1 MHYPTLYNSYFFT
14 FILLSFYTFLHASIY
29 AFILLHT
36 FTFSL
41 VYFYTFA
48 LVSIFTFLLLY
59 SHTSILLYFFECKCV
74 SFYTFLLLYT
84 KKYVLNLRVSKYSRR
99 FALSNTTIIQM
110 ATTISIL
117 NYKGGVGKTTTT
129 AHLATALWALG
140 KKVLVIDTDAQCNLS
155 YQFDFQQGDET
166 LHNWLLDFNCT
177 PPVYKRYDGMYFIP
191 SGRDSNFEK
200 RLDEC
205 TRREERL
212 NRQLSVI
219 KDMFDYVLIDCS
231 PKEGLIN
238 TNALAASDKVLIPVE
253 CSSFSMQGIQGILN
267 SIEHV
272 KRELNENLDI
282 AGFLLV
288 KFDKN
293 TRIARSVQEYFALE
307 YKDKLFRT
315 VIRKVVKFD
324 EAPMTHKTCFELA
337 PDSNGAEDYMR
348 LAEEMTGE
356 KRPDN
361 WKERIA
367 EAWYEKHP
375 EDRPEEET
383 K

>member
-1 MHYPTLYNSYFFT
+1 M
-14 FILLSFYTFLHASIY
+14 
-29 AFILLHT
+29 
-36 FTFSL
+36 
-41 VYFYTFA
+41 
-48 LVSIFTFLLLY
+48 
-59 SHTSILLYFFECKCV
+59 
-74 SFYTFLLLYT
+74 
-84 KKYVLNLRVSKYSRR
+84 RVTQETRR
-99 FALSNTTIIQM
+99 FAPSNTTYKQM

-117 NYKGGVGKTTTT
+117 NFKGGVGKTTTT
-129 AHLATALWALG
+129 AHLATALWSLG

-166 LHNWLLDFNCT
+166 LHNWLLDFGCT
-177 PPVYKRYDGMYFIP
+177 PPVYKRYEGLYFIP

-212 NRQLSVI
+212 SRQLSVI

-272 KRELNENLDI
+272 KRELNESLEI

-356 KRPDN
+356 KRPDD
-361 WKERIA
+361 WKERIT
-367 EAWYEKHP
+367 EAWYKKHP
-375 EDRPEEET
+375 EDRPKEET

>member
-1 MHYPTLYNSYFFT
+1 MYILFNVYTFSCISFFASLLFYFFAR
-14 FILLSFYTFLHASIY
+14 ILFRTKMDIHLHFFKRKRIHIY
-29 AFILLHT
+29 
-36 FTFSL
+36 TFSL
-41 VYFYTFA
+41 F
-48 LVSIFTFLLLY
+48 
-59 SHTSILLYFFECKCV
+59 
-74 SFYTFLLLYT
+74 YT
-84 KKYVLNLRVSKYSRR
+84 KKFVVDLRVCKVCRR
-99 FALSNTTIIQM
+99 FALSNTNQIQM

-129 AHLATALWALG
+129 AHLATALWTLG

-155 YQFDFQQGDET
+155 FQFDFEQGDET
-166 LHNWLLDFNCT
+166 LHNWLLDFGST
-177 PPVYKRYDGMYFIP
+177 PPVYKRYEGLYFIP
-191 SGRDSNFEK
+191 SGKDSNFEK

-212 NRQLSVI
+212 SRQLSVI

-238 TNALAASDKVLIPVE
+238 TNALAASDSVLIPVE

-267 SIEHV
+267 SIEKV
-272 KRELNENLDI
+272 KRELNERLDI

-293 TRIARSVQEYFALE
+293 TRIARSTQEYFALE
-307 YKDKLFRT
+307 YKEKLYHT

-324 EAPMTHKTCFELA
+324 EAPIKHKTCFELA

-356 KRPDN
+356 KRPDD

-375 EDRPEEET
+375 EDRPEEENA
-383 K
+383 

>member
-1 MHYPTLYNSYFFT
+1 
-14 FILLSFYTFLHASIY
+14 
-29 AFILLHT
+29 
-36 FTFSL
+36 
-41 VYFYTFA
+41 
-48 LVSIFTFLLLY
+48 
-59 SHTSILLYFFECKCV
+59 
-74 SFYTFLLLYT
+74 
-84 KKYVLNLRVSKYSRR
+84 
-99 FALSNTTIIQM
+99 M
-110 ATTISIL
+110 AIVISVL

-129 AHLATALWALG
+129 AHLATALWAIG
-140 KKVLVIDTDAQCNLS
+140 KRVLVIDTDAQCNLS
-155 YQFDFQQGDET
+155 YQFGFSQAEGDET
-166 LHNWLLDFNCT
+166 LHNWLLDFGCT
-177 PPVYKRYDGMYFIP
+177 PPVYKRYDGLYFIP

-212 NRQLSVI
+212 SRQLSVI

-267 SIEHV
+267 SIERV
-272 KRELNENLDI
+272 KRELNENLSI
-282 AGFLLV
+282 GGFLLV

-337 PDSNGAEDYMR
+337 PESNGAEDYMR
-348 LAEEMTGE
+348 VAEELTGE
-356 KRPDN
+356 NRPDN
-361 WKERIA
+361 WKELVMD
-367 EAWYEKHP
+367 AWYGIHP
-375 EDRPEEET
+375 EDKQIEE
-383 K
+383 